1 MSPAA
6 IDRREF
12 LSSGL
17 ALAGATV
24 LGGSVFACT
33 PDQTVAP
40 PGPAAAPPGK
50 GAGSRPNGPAD
61 LTEPRVIASVGGVLA
76 TAFAAS
82 TNPTTVAGRRVREPV
97 TYDGTFPGPT
107 LQVRPGDTVDLTFT
121 NHIVFDQADT
131 KPGYG
136 RPPRV
141 ANRANLHYHGM
152 HVSPTGTA
160 DNMLVT
166 VFPDGTFR
174 YLFEIPA
181 NHPAGLYWY
190 HEHVHGLVTNHVG
203 RGAAGMLYVA
213 NTYTD
218 RIAQLGIRRRLML
231 LQQAFLEEDRET
243 LTSDDSNRQDP
254 ELALSLINGQLMP
267 EIRMRPGEPQVW
279 AMGNASTSAFYLLRL
294 ARHTF
299 DVIGEDGI
307 PLLGGGRPG
316 QETLLFASAKRYEV
330 VVRASDTPGRYT
342 LSYDEYNQG
351 VDTWPQRDIAT
362 VVVEGEPWD
371 GARHPGVDTTTTID
385 DLRSAHVT
393 NDRKRT
399 FVLGVDESVPEG
411 EFGRFTINGRAY
423 DPEFIEW
430 TSTLGTVEEWYFV
443 NETEQDHPFHVHV
456 NPVQVTKVN
465 GVPVGFD
472 SHVDTFIVPRF
483 GSLTARTR
491 FTDFTGSPIL
501 IHCHILDHEDMGM
514 MTSFAIAPATLAS
527 VAG

>member
-1 MSPAA
+1 MSPSPIA
-6 IDRREF
+6 RREF
-12 LSSGL
+12 LASGL
-17 ALAGATV
+17 TLAGAAV
-24 LGGSVFACT
+24 LGGVATACS

-40 PGPAAAPPGK
+40 PLSKAV
-50 GAGSRPNGPAD
+50 GAGGGPPLAPAD
-61 LTEPRVIASVGGVLA
+61 LAEPRVISSVGGVLA
-76 TAFAAS
+76 SSIVAS
-82 TNPTTVAGRRVREPV
+82 TNPTKVAGRTVRQPV

-107 LQVRPGDTVDLTFT
+107 LQVRPGDTIDLTFT
-121 NHIVFDQADT
+121 NRIVFDQADT

-152 HVSPTGTA
+152 HISPTGTA

-166 VFPDGTFR
+166 VFPNRTFR

-190 HEHVHGLVTNHVG
+190 HDHIHGLVTNHVG

-213 NTYTD
+213 NAYTD
-218 RIAQLGIRRRLML
+218 RIAELGIRRRLML
-231 LQQAFLEEDRET
+231 LQEAFFDEDRET
-243 LTSDDSNRQDP
+243 LTSDDSERENP
-254 ELALSLINGQLMP
+254 ELALALINGQLMP

-279 AMGNASTSAFYLLRL
+279 AMGNGSTSAFYMLRL
-294 ARHTF
+294 AGHTF

-307 PLLGGGRPG
+307 PLRSGGRPA
-316 QETLLFASAKRYEV
+316 QETLLFASAKRLEV

-342 LSYDEYNQG
+342 LSYDEFNQG

-362 VVVEGEPWD
+362 VVVEGEPWN
-371 GARHPGVDTTTTID
+371 GAQHPGVDTTTTIE
-385 DLRSAHVT
+385 DLRSAQVT
-393 NDRKRT
+393 DDRKRT
-399 FVLGVDESVPEG
+399 LVLGVDESVPEG
-411 EFGRFTINGRAY
+411 AFGRFTINGRAY
-423 DPEFIEW
+423 DPNFLEW

-491 FTDFTGSPIL
+491 FTDFVGSPIL

-514 MTSFAIAPATLAS
+514 MTSFAIAPATTV
-527 VAG
+527 VAAG